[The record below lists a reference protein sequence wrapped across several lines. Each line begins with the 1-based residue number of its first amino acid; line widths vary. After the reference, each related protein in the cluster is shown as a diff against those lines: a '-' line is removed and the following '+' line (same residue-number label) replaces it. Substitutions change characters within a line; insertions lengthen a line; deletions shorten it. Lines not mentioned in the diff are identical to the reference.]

1 LSAANIGEAAK
12 IVAKCYGDTLLAD
25 IAPITMA
32 RLAKLKYRSRG
43 NIDRPSIENV
53 VKGLVRQ
60 GQWEGP
66 IDWSKIIDDQFL
78 PPDLKA

>member
-1 LSAANIGEAAK
+1 
-12 IVAKCYGDTLLAD
+12 
-25 IAPITMA
+25 MA
-32 RLAKLKYRSRG
+32 RLAKLKYWSRG